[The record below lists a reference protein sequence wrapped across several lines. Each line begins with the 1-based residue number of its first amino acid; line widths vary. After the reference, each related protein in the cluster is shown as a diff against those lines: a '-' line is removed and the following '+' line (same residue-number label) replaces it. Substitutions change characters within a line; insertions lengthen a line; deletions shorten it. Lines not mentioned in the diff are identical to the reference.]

1 MFKIKKTGI
10 IIAIFILSLISLLF
24 LKRDLL
30 FQRKVYLVNPAQ
42 IQTLHWTFSDEIVG
56 GNWEAECS
64 LNKAAFKK
72 DDDVILN
79 IKLKINSKEFKEY
92 IKDYDGI
99 GVMIV
104 ADRINDKD
112 GHPNLIT
119 NNFMSTVLT
128 PTGLPIEFIQEPI
141 KNYYPED
148 RLYQSILELDN
159 FKNKE
164 DISFTG
170 ETIEVNYILN
180 KKIPFD
186 FPDGYYRFHL
196 DFYTMIKHD
205 TERLILDTNFATKLK
220 NQRER
225 LSLLSFLG
233 HGGQQRNRAIF
244 HKQSHFIQRVYP
256 SPVFIVGNPAT
267 PRMIWALFTDKVF
280 MGTKGVVAEEDKE
293 YFRLNSRHR
302 IPDKFII
309 SPGTELNIEPD
320 FPIFFLDKTATSITE
335 QNWPFCVP
343 IPLDYKSGEFSVS
356 IILPDGREK
365 KFGKSRILRQSVAGA
380 SSGTSRYRFR
390 FSNYGQYIIKVNGWI
405 KDLWGHKYEGGGT
418 YYLWVAHRLSFATSV
433 KPGLPFEVGDSYS
446 SSVFVHPP
454 FPAAITMD
462 ITEYINSQ
470 KDKVKIWHIEER
482 ANRFGYAYSK
492 EKIIFQEP
500 GEYIARINAEY
511 KSPDGRLWMGNQVGA
526 SVIAPVENYLDVTG
540 RQYARPKSIPRERF
554 NLNTEGRAE
563 RDGINICNTFDYSPC
578 VNMSVPYN
586 SGDVMFTAAVPDGS
600 NGIDGILSGFYPYG
614 PHLKTKTENHAYPYD
629 FPEKIKKHAYF
640 YFSAI
645 RPGLI
650 ARSYVAD
657 PASEFNDSYW
667 DTNPVF
673 EDFGRQFNT
682 GEEDDLPQ
690 DVYRFMGGFVFRDLE
705 KNKADYGIYSSIG
718 IIIPKGTN
726 NNRIVA
732 PFSEPLL
739 EVNGRQFY
747 IFDAGAPSPGTIFE
761 VNEPMG
767 MGGMVFPAVG
777 GINCVKKI
785 IFPDGKEVI
794 SQGMSNRI
802 GTLKM
807 FPGTVIADIP
817 GVYKIKESCQYGEY
831 RGDVVGTAD
840 GTYNI
845 YVDDK
850 NKSKFFRLK
859 NPRYFIFDPVKGLE
873 LKGAITGDLADVKL
887 TYSVVMPG
895 CVMDEGNIKVEKGKF
910 SYKFRPEE
918 FNAQFPNY
926 NFHNF
931 LKKTKDGLVAEEN
944 IFKQYFLGKR
954 KRIVDLVMMTFFL
967 EGKDKNR
974 NNVYDVI
981 TVMLRGDEVY
991 VCEYR

>member
-1 MFKIKKTGI
+1 MFKIQKFAI
-10 IIAIFILSLISLLF
+10 IVLILLLF
-24 LKRDLL
+24 VIALLFFKRDLL
-30 FQRKVYLVNPAQ
+30 FQRKVYLANPAQ
-42 IQTLHWTFSDEIVG
+42 IQTPHWTASDDIIG
-56 GNWEAECS
+56 GHWNAECS

-72 DDDVILN
+72 GDDVVIN
-79 IKLKINSKEFKEY
+79 IKLKIDSPEFKEY
-92 IKDYDGI
+92 IKNYDGI
-99 GVMIV
+99 GVIV
-104 ADRINDKD
+104 VIDRIHDKD

-128 PTGLPIEFIQEPI
+128 PTGLPIEFLQEPV
-141 KNYYPED
+141 KGYYPDD
-148 RLYQSILELDN
+148 RFYHSIWELDSFKDKEQIN
-159 FKNKE
+159 FAQK
-164 DISFTG
+164 
-170 ETIEVNYILN
+170 TIETNYILN
-180 KKIPFD
+180 KKIPD
-186 FPDGYYRFHL
+186 NFPDGYYRFHL
-196 DFYTMIKHD
+196 DFYVLLKHD
-205 TERLILDTNFATKLK
+205 AERAILDTDSVVKSK

-233 HGGQQRNRAIF
+233 PGGQQRNRAIF
-244 HKQSHFIQRVYP
+244 HRQSHYIQRVYP
-256 SPVFIVGNPAT
+256 SPVFIVGDPKT
-267 PRMIWALFTDKVF
+267 PRMIWALFLDQVF
-280 MGTKGVVAEEDKE
+280 MGTKGIVAQEDKE
-293 YFRLNSRHR
+293 YFRLNGRHR

-309 SPGTELNIEPD
+309 PPGTTLNIEPD
-320 FPIFFLDKTATSITE
+320 FPTFFLDKTATSITE

-356 IILPDGREK
+356 VILPNGKEK
-365 KFGKSRILRQSVAGA
+365 NLGKSFFSRPTLAGA
-380 SSGTSRYRFR
+380 SSGISRYRFK
-390 FSNYGQYIIKVNGWI
+390 FTKYGQYTIKVKGWI
-405 KDLWGHKYEGGGT
+405 NDLWGHKYEGGGT
-418 YYLWVAHRLSFATSV
+418 YYLWVANRLSFATSV

-446 SSVFVHPP
+446 TSVFVHPP
-454 FPAAITMD
+454 FPAD
-462 ITEYINSQ
+462 ITLDIAEYVNSQ
-470 KDKVKIWHIEER
+470 KDKVINWHIEER
-482 ANRFGYAYSK
+482 CNRFGYGYSK
-492 EKIIFQEP
+492 EKVVFPEP
-500 GEYIARINAEY
+500 GEYIATINAQY
-511 KSPDGRLWMGNQVGA
+511 KSPDGRLWMGNQVGS
-526 SVIAPVENYLDVTG
+526 SVIAPVENYLEVTG
-540 RQYARPKSIPRERF
+540 RQYARPKSIPQERF

-600 NGIDGILSGFYPYG
+600 NGIDGILSGFHPYAS
-614 PHLKTKTENHAYPYD
+614 HLKTETENYVYPYD

-667 DTNPVF
+667 DTNPAF
-673 EDFGRQFNT
+673 DSFGRQFNA
-682 GEEDDLPQ
+682 GEDDDLPQ

-705 KNKADYGIYSSIG
+705 KNKTDYGIYSSIG
-718 IIIPKGTN
+718 IVIPEGSN

-761 VNEPMG
+761 VNEPIG
-767 MGGMVFPAVG
+767 TGGLVFPAVG
-777 GINCVKKI
+777 GINCEKKI

-817 GVYKIKESCQYGEY
+817 GVYKIKESCQYGAY

-850 NKSKFFRLK
+850 NKSKFFRLR
-859 NPRYFIFDPVKGLE
+859 NPRYFVFDPVKGLE
-873 LKGAITGDLADVKL
+873 LKGAIIGDLADVKL

-895 CVMDEGNIKVEKGKF
+895 CVMDEGDLKVEKGKF

-944 IFKQYFLGKR
+944 IFKQNFLPKR
-954 KRIVDLVMMTFFL
+954 SRIADLVMMTFFL
-967 EGKDKNR
+967 EGKDRSK
-974 NNVYDVI
+974 NNVYDAI
-981 TVMLRGDEVY
+981 TVMLRGDKVY
-991 VCEYR
+991 IFEYE